1 MPKNKNV
8 LLIVVIVLVLLGGW
22 YLWGPSGGNLTALNE
37 GNFVQFTGQFHSA
50 ANDERMLILVS
61 PT

>member
-1 MPKNKNV
+1 MLKTNTV
-8 LLIVVIVLVLLGGW
+8 LLIVVMVLVLLGGW
-22 YLWGPSGGNLTALNE
+22 YLWGPSGGSLTALKE
-37 GNFVQFTGQFHSA
+37 GNFVQFTEQFQSA

>member
-1 MPKNKNV
+1 MRKTKTV
-8 LLIVVIVLVLLGGW
+8 LLVVVIVLVLLGGW
-22 YLWGPSGGNLTALNE
+22 YLWGPSGGSLTVLNE
-37 GNFVQFTGQFHSA
+37 GNFVQFRGEFQGA

>member
-1 MPKNKNV
+1 MPKTNNV
-8 LLIVVIVLVLLGGW
+8 LLIVVIVLVSLGGW
-22 YLWGPSGGNLTALNE
+22 YLWGPSGGSLTALNE
-37 GNFVQFTGQFHSA
+37 GNFQFTGQFQSA

>member
-1 MPKNKNV
+1 MPKTKNV
-8 LLIVVIVLVLLGGW
+8 LVIVVIVLILLGGW
-22 YLWGPSGGNLTALNE
+22 YLWGPSGGSLTTLHE
-37 GNFVQFTGQFHSA
+37 GNFVQFTGLFHRA

>member
-1 MPKNKNV
+1 MPKTKNV
-8 LLIVVIVLVLLGGW
+8 LFIVVIVLILLGGW
-22 YLWGPSGGNLTALNE
+22 YLWGSSGGSLTALHE
-37 GNFVQFTGQFHSA
+37 SNFVQFTGQFHGA

>member
-1 MPKNKNV
+1 MRKTNTA

-22 YLWGPSGGNLTALNE
+22 YLWGPSGGNLTALTE
-37 GNFVQFTGQFHSA
+37 GNFVQFTGEFQGA

>member
-1 MPKNKNV
+1 MPKINNV
-8 LLIVVIVLVLLGGW
+8 LLILVIVLVLLGGW
-22 YLWGPSGGNLTALNE
+22 YLWGPAGGSLTALNE
-37 GNFVQFTGQFHSA
+37 GNFVQFTGRFQSA

>member
-1 MPKNKNV
+1 MRKTNTV

-22 YLWGPSGGNLTALNE
+22 YLWGPSGGSLTALDE
-37 GNFVQFTGQFHSA
+37 GNLVQFTGQFQSA